1 MFPRLRFKKFDGDWE
16 KTTIGAKS
24 ETVTS
29 GSRDWAQYY
38 SDSGDKF
45 IRMTNLVRNG
55 INLDLS
61 DLRFVQLPVG
71 SNEGKRTSLEK
82 GDILISITAELGKLG
97 WIPEGLG
104 TAYINQHTALVRMK
118 NTLDSKFVAYALSTE
133 KYNNKLNSLND
144 SGAKA
149 GLNLGTIR
157 SFELTI
163 PSKPEQTQIASF
175 LSVVDEKISQ
185 LTQKLELLS
194 QYKQGMM
201 QKLFSQQIR
210 FKADD
215 GSEFGEWENTVLGD
229 IADIVGGGT
238 PSTNNQAYWSGDVV
252 WLTPSEI
259 NQKFIGESKRT
270 ISELG
275 VQKSSAKKLP
285 IGTIL
290 FTSRAT
296 IGEVAIAIAEV
307 TTNQGFQS
315 FISNEKTF
323 NEFLY
328 YWIVNNKKSFIERA
342 SGSTFLEISKSKIQ
356 PMEISLPCLEEQ
368 TKIANFLSAIDQKIE
383 VVAQQIEQAKKW
395 KKGLLQQMFV

>member
-24 ETVTS
+24 EIVTS

-215 GSEFGEWENTVLGD
+215 GSEFGEWEGKELHQIFQIKAGGD
-229 IADIVGGGT
+229 IEKSSVSEVRTSEFSYPIFANSDKNKGFYGWANKFKYKEAVTVTGRGNLGIAVARNEPFYPIVRLLVLLPLVKQNLKFFEEQINLLDIVSESTGVPQLT
-238 PSTNNQAYWSGDVV
+238 APQLSKYKVNVPS
-252 WLTPSEI
+252 
-259 NQKFIGESKRT
+259 
-270 ISELG
+270 
-275 VQKSSAKKLP
+275 
-285 IGTIL
+285 
-290 FTSRAT
+290 
-296 IGEVAIAIAEV
+296 
-307 TTNQGFQS
+307 
-315 FISNEKTF
+315 
-323 NEFLY
+323 
-328 YWIVNNKKSFIERA
+328 
-342 SGSTFLEISKSKIQ
+342 
-356 PMEISLPCLEEQ
+356 LEEQ
-368 TKIANFLSAIDQKIE
+368 TKIANFLSSIDQKIE
-383 VVAQQIEQAKKW
+383 VVAQQIEQAKQW

>member
-1 MFPRLRFKKFDGDWE
+1 MFPKLRFKKFDGDWE

-24 ETVTS
+24 EIVTS

-175 LSVVDEKISQ
+175 LSAVDEKISQ

-215 GSEFGEWENTVLGD
+215 GSEFGEWEET
-229 IADIVGGGT
+229 
-238 PSTNNQAYWSGDVV
+238 
-252 WLTPSEI
+252 
-259 NQKFIGESKRT
+259 
-270 ISELG
+270 ELG
-275 VQKSSAKKLP
+275 KHCQIKTGKLDANAMRPNGEFRFYTCAKEFYLIDEYAFDTEALLISGNGANVGYIHYYKGKFNAYQRTYVLDQWQQN
-285 IGTIL
+285 II
-290 FTSRAT
+290 
-296 IGEVAIAIAEV
+296 
-307 TTNQGFQS
+307 
-315 FISNEKTF
+315 FIQ
-323 NEFLY
+323 Y
-328 YWIVNNKKSFIERA
+328 
-342 SGSTFLEISKSKIQ
+342 FLEQFLKERIYGEKKEGNTPYIVLSTLSEM
-356 PMEISLPCLEEQ
+356 PLLLPCLEEQ

-383 VVAQQIEQAKKW
+383 VVAQQIEQAKTW
-395 KKGLLQQMFV
+395 KKGLLQNMFI